1 MPQATIPLI
10 PSPTERSIQPSAPTL
25 PLPVPPPAPARTS
38 AQRFAANR
46 AQCLAIPIAYKRLEP
61 GIPFSVVN
69 DDPVFDVHSAAG
81 IVGLSADSLD
91 KRRQRGQPP
100 DYIQYDS
107 QFDGPGPVPYALSA
121 LMKFRETHT
130 FYPSRKKQ

>member
-1 MPQATIPLI
+1 M
-10 PSPTERSIQPSAPTL
+10 
-25 PLPVPPPAPARTS
+25 
-38 AQRFAANR
+38 F
-46 AQCLAIPIAYKRLEP
+46 KRLEP
-61 GIPFSVVN
+61 AIPFAVVN
-69 DDPVFDVHSAAG
+69 DDPVFDVHFAAV

-107 QFDGPGPVPYALSA
+107 QFDGAGPVRYALSA

-130 FYPSRKKQ
+130 IYASRKKQ